1 MIALLI
7 PIRRIFIFLILV
19 QSVALYKI
27 YSLDNNPSALQ
38 SDSLSSSSSFNKEN
52 NQVLPFKS
60 MEIHDGDN
68 DDGAVFDTN
77 NYENNDNVAPWLS
90 YLSET
95 RQNEKPSWKRSI
107 FSFKSSNSDVQ
118 HRNNRPHWNPLVAAY
133 KRCGELSMHEERE
146 SCFKDAVQR
155 LFVFKLR
162 K

>member
-7 PIRRIFIFLILV
+7 PSRHILIFLVLV

-27 YSLDNNPSALQ
+27 YSADNNASALQ
-38 SDSLSSSSSFNKEN
+38 SDSLSSSSFNKEN
-52 NQVLPFKS
+52 NQVLPFKG
-60 MEIHDGDN
+60 MEI
-68 DDGAVFDTN
+68 DDDDAVFDTN
-77 NYENNDNVAPWLS
+77 NYQNNDNVTPWLS

-107 FSFKSSNSDVQ
+107 FSFTSSNPNVQ
-118 HRNNRPHWNPLVAAY
+118 RRNNRPHWNPLVAAY
-133 KRCGELSMHEERE
+133 KRCGELSTHGERE

>member
-7 PIRRIFIFLILV
+7 PSRHILIFLVLV

-27 YSLDNNPSALQ
+27 YSADNNASALQ
-38 SDSLSSSSSFNKEN
+38 S
-52 NQVLPFKS
+52 
-60 MEIHDGDN
+60 MEI
-68 DDGAVFDTN
+68 DDDDAVFDTN
-77 NYENNDNVAPWLS
+77 NYQNNDNVTPWLS

-107 FSFKSSNSDVQ
+107 FSFTSSNPNVQ
-118 HRNNRPHWNPLVAAY
+118 RRNNRPHWNPLVAAY
-133 KRCGELSMHEERE
+133 KRCGELSTHGERE